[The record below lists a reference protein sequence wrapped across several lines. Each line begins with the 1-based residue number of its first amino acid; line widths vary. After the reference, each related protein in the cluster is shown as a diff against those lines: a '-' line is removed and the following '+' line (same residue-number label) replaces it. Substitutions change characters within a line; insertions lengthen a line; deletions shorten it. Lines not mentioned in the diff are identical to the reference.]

1 MSSGSPA
8 IDGVNYLSAATHAM
22 ALPITT
28 AFAQTP
34 LEAGSYWVV
43 STVDG
48 YLKFGKTGMSVAV
61 VAATRT
67 PGDPMPAKNATLRLV
82 AGVPVAFEIPVGESD
97 AMYISGIATSIAG
110 TIDIVGPILR

>member
-8 IDGVNYLSAATHAM
+8 IDGVNYLSAATHTM

-28 AFAQTP
+28 AFAETLLDP
-34 LEAGSYWVV
+34 GSYWVV

-48 YLKFGKTGMSVAV
+48 YLKLHKTGAAVAIV
-61 VAATRT
+61 PTTRAPGAA
-67 PGDPMPAKNATLRLV
+67 MPSKNATLRLV
-82 AGVPVAFEIPVGESD
+82 AGVPVAFEVPAGST